1 MGAGKKIIAV
11 ITLLVVSC
19 LALGGCGQPAKTPS
33 EQQAAEGADGPAA
46 EQINAWG
53 EVTYRDGYLIN
64 VDFPATVLSI
74 AVKVGDEVKQGD
86 VLATLDT
93 AAYHNT
99 IAKIEA
105 QLSAGQ
111 AALDGVVQDTAYLEA
126 QIAQAER
133 DLATAQEQAAKNEV
147 LYNAGGL
154 SKTAYDQV
162 VQQRDGAATQLAVY
176 QAQLKQLE
184 RSNQSNKA
192 QQESG
197 NEALRQE
204 LAIYQGKL
212 DNKPY
217 LSGDQLICPL
227 PRAIVSDISVQN
239 GALLGETGIQVM
251 RLIDADSIYISAEV
265 EEEFIRYIQPD
276 TPVTIIPT
284 SDPNKAYTGH
294 ILTIPAA
301 AELKDGDRIIK
312 VRVAADDPEH
322 ELKPG
327 YTGDVYFDKE

>member
-33 EQQAAEGADGPAA
+33 EQQTSEGADGPVA

-53 EVTYRDGYLIN
+53 EVTYSDGYLIN

-147 LYNAGGL
+147 LYNAGRL
-154 SKTAYDQV
+154 
-162 VQQRDGAATQLAVY
+162 VQDSLRSGRPAARWCSYSIGCLPSA
-176 QAQLKQLE
+176 AQTI
-184 RSNQSNKA
+184 RA
-192 QQESG
+192 QQP
-197 NEALRQE
+197 
-204 LAIYQGKL
+204 K
-212 DNKPY
+212 
-217 LSGDQLICPL
+217 
-227 PRAIVSDISVQN
+227 
-239 GALLGETGIQVM
+239 
-251 RLIDADSIYISAEV
+251 
-265 EEEFIRYIQPD
+265 
-276 TPVTIIPT
+276 
-284 SDPNKAYTGH
+284 
-294 ILTIPAA
+294 
-301 AELKDGDRIIK
+301 
-312 VRVAADDPEH
+312 
-322 ELKPG
+322 
-327 YTGDVYFDKE
+327 